1 MERPDHA
8 HHRPQMTMNARH
20 IQYCLATAI
29 TILAAVAAQS
39 AQAQSS
45 TAATSVQP
53 TFSAGP
59 KFQQTTGEAIYR
71 SLCQGCHMPQGE
83 GAKGAGTYPPLAR
96 NKKLEAG
103 GYAVYLVV
111 NGQRGMP
118 PFGEMMSDGQVAE
131 VVNYV
136 RTHFGNNFTD
146 AVTAADVKQVRR

>member
-1 MERPDHA
+1 
-8 HHRPQMTMNARH
+8 MTMNARS
-20 IQYCLATAI
+20 IQYCLAI
-29 TILAAVAAQS
+29 TVLAVAAAQG

-45 TAATSVQP
+45 ATTTSVQP
-53 TFSAGP
+53 MFSVGP

-83 GAKGAGTYPPLAR
+83 GAKGAGSYPSLAR

-118 PFGEMMSDGQVAE
+118 PFGEMMSDGQIAE
-131 VVNYV
+131 VVNYI
-136 RTHFGNNFTD
+136 RTHFGNNYTD
-146 AVTAADVKQVRR
+146 AVTAADVKQVRH

>member
-1 MERPDHA
+1 
-8 HHRPQMTMNARH
+8 MTMNARDVRYY
-20 IQYCLATAI
+20 IASAIAVLAV
-29 TILAAVAAQS
+29 VAAQN

-45 TAATSVQP
+45 AITTSVQP
-53 TFSAGP
+53 IFSVGP
-59 KFQQTTGEAIYR
+59 KFQQATGEAIYQ

-83 GAKGAGTYPPLAR
+83 GAKGAGTYPSLAR
-96 NKKLEAG
+96 NKKLEAA

-146 AVTAADVKQVRR
+146 AVTAADVKQVRH

>member
-1 MERPDHA
+1 
-8 HHRPQMTMNARH
+8 MTMNARNNS
-20 IQYCLATAI
+20 YYLASAI
-29 TILAAVAAQS
+29 TVLAVIAAQS

-53 TFSAGP
+53 TFSVGP
-59 KFQQTTGEAIYR
+59 KFQQTAGEAIYR

-83 GAKGAGTYPPLAR
+83 GAKGAGAYPPLAR

-118 PFGEMMSDGQVAE
+118 PFGEMMTDGQVAE

-146 AVTAADVKQVRR
+146 AVTSTDVMQVRR

>member
-1 MERPDHA
+1 
-8 HHRPQMTMNARH
+8 MTMNSRN
-20 IQYCLATAI
+20 IQYCLASAMTV
-29 TILAAVAAQS
+29 LAAVAAQS

-45 TAATSVQP
+45 TTATAVQP
-53 TFSAGP
+53 TFSVGP

-83 GAKGAGTYPPLAR
+83 GAKGAGTYPSLAR

-118 PFGEMMSDGQVAE
+118 PFGEMMTDGQVAE

>member
-1 MERPDHA
+1 
-8 HHRPQMTMNARH
+8 MTMNARS
-20 IQYCLATAI
+20 IPYCLAI
-29 TILAAVAAQS
+29 IVLAVAAAQG

-45 TAATSVQP
+45 ATTTGVQP
-53 TFSAGP
+53 MFSVGP

-83 GAKGAGTYPPLAR
+83 GAKGAGSYPSLAR
-96 NKKLEAG
+96 NKKLEAS

-118 PFGEMMSDGQVAE
+118 PFGDMMSDGQVAE
-131 VVNYV
+131 VVNYI

-146 AVTAADVKQVRR
+146 AVTAADVKQVRH

>member
-1 MERPDHA
+1 
-8 HHRPQMTMNARH
+8 MTMNARN
-20 IQYCLATAI
+20 IQYLASAI
-29 TILAAVAAQS
+29 TVLAAVAAQS
-39 AQAQSS
+39 AQAQSG

-53 TFSAGP
+53 MFSVGP
-59 KFQQTTGEAIYR
+59 KFQQTTGEEIYR

-83 GAKGAGTYPPLAR
+83 GAKGAGTYPSLAL

-118 PFGEMMSDGQVAE
+118 PFGEMMSDGQIAE

>member
-1 MERPDHA
+1 
-8 HHRPQMTMNARH
+8 MTMNARY
-20 IQYCLATAI
+20 IPYYFASAI
-29 TILAAVAAQS
+29 AVLAAVAAQS

-45 TAATSVQP
+45 TAATGVQP
-53 TFSAGP
+53 TFSVGP

-111 NGQRGMP
+111 NGQHGMP
-118 PFGEMMSDGQVAE
+118 PFGEMMTDAQVAE

-146 AVTAADVKQVRR
+146 AVAAADVKQVRR

>member
-1 MERPDHA
+1 
-8 HHRPQMTMNARH
+8 MTMNARNVR
-20 IQYCLATAI
+20 YCLASAI
-29 TILAAVAAQS
+29 AVLAVVAAQN

-45 TAATSVQP
+45 ATPTSVQP
-53 TFSAGP
+53 IFSVGP
-59 KFQQTTGEAIYR
+59 KFQQANGDAIYQ

-83 GAKGAGTYPPLAR
+83 GAKGAGTYPSLAG
-96 NKKLEAG
+96 NKKLEAA

-146 AVTAADVKQVRR
+146 AVTAADVKQVRH

>member
-1 MERPDHA
+1 
-8 HHRPQMTMNARH
+8 MTMNARN
-20 IQYCLATAI
+20 IPYYLASAMTA
-29 TILAAVAAQS
+29 LAAVAAQG

-53 TFSAGP
+53 MFSVGP

-83 GAKGAGTYPPLAR
+83 GAKGAGTYPSLAS

>member
-1 MERPDHA
+1 
-8 HHRPQMTMNARH
+8 MTMNARN
-20 IQYCLATAI
+20 IPYYLAGAI
-29 TILAAVAAQS
+29 TVLAAVAGQS

-45 TAATSVQP
+45 TTATGDQP
-53 TFSAGP
+53 TFSVGP

-83 GAKGAGTYPPLAR
+83 GAKGAGTYPSLAL

-118 PFGEMMSDGQVAE
+118 PFGEMMSDGQVAD

>member
-1 MERPDHA
+1 
-8 HHRPQMTMNARH
+8 MTMNARN
-20 IQYCLATAI
+20 IPYYLASAI
-29 TILAAVAAQS
+29 AALAVVAAQS

-45 TAATSVQP
+45 TTATGDQPVFSV
-53 TFSAGP
+53 GP
-59 KFQQTTGEAIYR
+59 KFQQTAGEAIYR

-83 GAKGAGTYPPLAR
+83 GAKGAGTYPSLAR

-118 PFGEMMSDGQVAE
+118 PFGEMMTDGQIAE

-146 AVTAADVKQVRR
+146 AVTAADVKQARR

>member
-1 MERPDHA
+1 
-8 HHRPQMTMNARH
+8 MTMNARN
-20 IQYCLATAI
+20 IQCYLASAI
-29 TILAAVAAQS
+29 TVLAAVAAQS

-45 TAATSVQP
+45 TTATSVQP
-53 TFSAGP
+53 MFSVGP
-59 KFQQTTGEAIYR
+59 KFQQTTGEINLPIAVSGVPHAAR
-71 SLCQGCHMPQGE
+71 RGRQRRRL
-83 GAKGAGTYPPLAR
+83 YPSLAR
-96 NKKLEAG
+96 NKNLEAG

-118 PFGEMMSDGQVAE
+118 PFGEMMTDGQVAE

>member
-1 MERPDHA
+1 
-8 HHRPQMTMNARH
+8 MNARN
-20 IQYCLATAI
+20 IQYLASAI
-29 TILAAVAAQS
+29 TVLAAVAAQS

-45 TAATSVQP
+45 TTATSVQP
-53 TFSAGP
+53 MFSVGP

-83 GAKGAGTYPPLAR
+83 GAKGAGTYPSLAR

-131 VVNYV
+131 VLTAGLRRAGVV
-136 RTHFGNNFTD
+136 GRATPATLRTEPAGCCPID
-146 AVTAADVKQVRR
+146 ALRSCHA

>member
-1 MERPDHA
+1 
-8 HHRPQMTMNARH
+8 MNARN
-20 IQYCLATAI
+20 IQCYLASAI
-29 TILAAVAAQS
+29 TVLAAVAAQS

-45 TAATSVQP
+45 TTATSVQP
-53 TFSAGP
+53 MFSVGP
-59 KFQQTTGEAIYR
+59 KFQQTTGESIYR
-71 SLCQGCHMPQGE
+71 SLCQACHMPQGE
-83 GAKGAGTYPPLAR
+83 GAGAYPSLAR
-96 NKKLEAG
+96 NKNLEAG

-118 PFGEMMSDGQVAE
+118 PFGEMMTDGQVAE

>member
-1 MERPDHA
+1 
-8 HHRPQMTMNARH
+8 MTMNARN
-20 IQYCLATAI
+20 IPYCLAGAI
-29 TILAAVAAQS
+29 AVLAAVAAQS
-39 AQAQSS
+39 AEAQSS
-45 TAATSVQP
+45 MTATGDQP

-59 KFQQTTGEAIYR
+59 KFQQTTGEAIYQ

-83 GAKGAGTYPPLAR
+83 GAKGAGTYPSLAR
-96 NKKLEAG
+96 NNKLEAG

-118 PFGEMMSDGQVAE
+118 PFGEMMTDAQVAE

-146 AVTAADVKQVRR
+146 AVTATDVKQVRR

>member
-1 MERPDHA
+1 
-8 HHRPQMTMNARH
+8 MTMNARN
-20 IQYCLATAI
+20 IPGYLASAI
-29 TILAAVAAQS
+29 TVLAAVAAHS

-45 TAATSVQP
+45 TTATSVQP
-53 TFSAGP
+53 MFSVVP
-59 KFQQTTGEAIYR
+59 KFPQATGESIYR
-71 SLCQGCHMPQGE
+71 SLCQACHMPQGE
-83 GAKGAGTYPPLAR
+83 GAKGAGAYPSLAR
-96 NKKLEAG
+96 NKNLEAG

-118 PFGEMMSDGQVAE
+118 PFGEMMTDGQIAE

>member
-1 MERPDHA
+1 
-8 HHRPQMTMNARH
+8 MTMNARN
-20 IQYCLATAI
+20 IPYYLASAI
-29 TILAAVAAQS
+29 AALAVVAAQS

-53 TFSAGP
+53 TFSVGP
-59 KFQQTTGEAIYR
+59 KSQQTTGEAIYR

-83 GAKGAGTYPPLAR
+83 GARGAGTYPPLAR

-118 PFGEMMSDGQVAE
+118 PFGEMMTDGQVAE